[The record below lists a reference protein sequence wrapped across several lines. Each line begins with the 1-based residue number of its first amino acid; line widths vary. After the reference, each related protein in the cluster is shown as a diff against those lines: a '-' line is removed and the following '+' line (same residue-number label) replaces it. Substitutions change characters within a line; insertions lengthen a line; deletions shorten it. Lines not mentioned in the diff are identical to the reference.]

1 MLSLTA
7 LLLIYSTIIV
17 PENYK
22 TIQEAVINAS
32 PDDIIIVSEGIY
44 KENISIMR
52 PVSIISRRGPD
63 LTTVRAAVPS
73 EPVFKVSNV
82 NNNVAITGFTA
93 TGSLLSGIYL
103 SNSNNVTISD
113 NKTVK
118 NANGIILYGSS
129 NNTVAGNS
137 ADLNEKYG
145 IYLDSSSRNSLG
157 KNSASSNKDN
167 GIFLSS
173 SSYNN
178 LTDNNVNHNTWN
190 GILLWDSSNN
200 TLKDNRVWR
209 NRFGIIISGGG
220 NNTLNNNS
228 TWSNIYIIMP
238 LILAYIGIV
247 SYIIQRRVLK
257 SIYRA

>member
-22 TIQEAVINAS
+22 TIQEAVTNAS
-32 PDDIIIVSEGIY
+32 LDDTIIVSEGNY
-44 KENISIMR
+44 KENVSVTK
-52 PVSIISRRGPD
+52 PVSIISRKGPEF
-63 LTTVRAAVPS
+63 TTVRAAVPS

-82 NNNVAITGFTA
+82 NNVAITGFTA

-103 SNSNNVTISD
+103 YNSNNATITD

-118 NANGIILYGSS
+118 NGRGIILYGSS
-129 NNTVAGNS
+129 NNMLTGNS
-137 ADLNEKYG
+137 ADANKKYG
-145 IYLDSSSRNSLG
+145 IYLESSHRNSLV
-157 KNSASSNKDN
+157 KNSASSNNDN

-190 GILLWDSSNN
+190 GIILWDSSNN
-200 TLKDNRVWR
+200 TLKDNRIWR
-209 NRFGIIISGGG
+209 NRFGIVISGGG
-220 NNTLNNNS
+220 NNTLINNS
-228 TWSNIYIIMP
+228 TWSNIYVIMP
-238 LILAYIGIV
+238 LILAYIGII
-247 SYIIQRRVLK
+247 SYLVQRRVLQT
-257 SIYRA
+257 IYRV

>member
-32 PDDIIIVSEGIY
+32 KEDTIIVSEGIY
-44 KENISIMR
+44 KENVSITR
-52 PVSIISRRGPD
+52 PVSIRSRRGPD
-63 LTTVRAAVPS
+63 FTTILAAVPS
-73 EPVFKVSNV
+73 EPVFKISNV
-82 NNNVAITGFTA
+82 NNVTISGFTT

-103 SNSNNVTISD
+103 YNSNNGTITD
-113 NKTVK
+113 NKSVK
-118 NANGIILYGSS
+118 NGNGIIFYGSS
-129 NNTVAGNS
+129 NNTIAGNS
-137 ADLNEKYG
+137 ADLNESYG
-145 IYLDSSSRNSLG
+145 IYLDSSNRNSLE

-200 TLKDNRVWR
+200 TLKDNRAWR
-209 NRFGIIISGGG
+209 NRFGIVISGGG
-220 NNTLNNNS
+220 NNTLINNS

-238 LILAYIGIV
+238 LILAYIGII
-247 SYIIQRRVLK
+247 SYFIQRRVLK
-257 SIYRA
+257 TIYRV